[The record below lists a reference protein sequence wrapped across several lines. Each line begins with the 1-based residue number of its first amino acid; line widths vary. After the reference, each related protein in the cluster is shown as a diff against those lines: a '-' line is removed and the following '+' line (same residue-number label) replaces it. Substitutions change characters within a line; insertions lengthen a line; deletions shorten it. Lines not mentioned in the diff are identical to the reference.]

1 MVADRIGNWLTL
13 AANVGVIV
21 SLLFLAYEINQST
34 KATIASASQGLT
46 DQSVMYFDAQLDREV
61 IAQAVYKQREETE
74 LSGYELYQ
82 LGLLQRLNFRVF
94 ENAFLQYK
102 RGFYEEREWERY
114 RRIIAGHMA
123 DNPVAIQ
130 MWEDS
135 RGGWT
140 EEFEEEVESLR
151 KADDR

>member
-1 MVADRIGNWLTL
+1 MNADRANNWLTL
-13 AANVGVIV
+13 TANIGVIL

-34 KATIASASQGLT
+34 KATIAAASQGLT
-46 DQSVMYFDAQLDREV
+46 DQSVAYFDAQLDHQV
-61 IAQAVYKQREETE
+61 ISQAVYKQHQGTE

-123 DNPVAIQ
+123 HNPVAIQ
-130 MWEDS
+130 MWEETKG
-135 RGGWT
+135 RWT
-140 EEFEEEVESLR
+140 DEFAAEVESLR
-151 KADDR
+151 